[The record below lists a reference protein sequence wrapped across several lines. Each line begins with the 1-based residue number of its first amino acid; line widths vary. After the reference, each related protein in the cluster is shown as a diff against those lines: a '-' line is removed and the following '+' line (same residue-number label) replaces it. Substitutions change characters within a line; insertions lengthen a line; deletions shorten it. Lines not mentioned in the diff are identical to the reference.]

1 MPVNALNAA
10 LIGAVLEN
18 TPKNSNPAATVAEI
32 LNRGREAAYRRMRGE
47 VPFTFGEAALVAA
60 RLSFSL
66 DRIMGTDDPDCVLFR
81 LDFSDGQTL
90 LEDYPGKVE
99 SWIGKMEEIASD
111 EQSEFSLAGSSL
123 PAALYL
129 GYEGLVRFRFFKCF
143 FQHGMLDGANNRFD
157 DMQLPPHVFD
167 LSRRLRQAVRQIDT
181 TYYVLDHSCFKHWV
195 NAIRSFRAMRLI
207 SEGCV
212 RELREELLRMLDE
225 LEEIALT
232 GRFPDGR
239 RVFLYISDVDLEGTY
254 SYFVSQAVQSSGM
267 AVFSVNSLR
276 TSDPD
281 MFARIKQ
288 WVLAM
293 RRLSTLVSR
302 SGELQRLRFFKEQRA
317 VVSEL
322 DAE

>member
-1 MPVNALNAA
+1 MCPGAQGGAA
-10 LIGAVLEN
+10 A
-18 TPKNSNPAATVAEI
+18 
-32 LNRGREAAYRRMRGE
+32 
-47 VPFTFGEAALVAA
+47 
-60 RLSFSL
+60 
-66 DRIMGTDDPDCVLFR
+66 D
-81 LDFSDGQTL
+81 
-90 LEDYPGKVE
+90 
-99 SWIGKMEEIASD
+99 
-111 EQSEFSLAGSSL
+111 
-123 PAALYL
+123 
-129 GYEGLVRFRFFKCF
+129 
-143 FQHGMLDGANNRFD
+143 
-157 DMQLPPHVFD
+157 
-167 LSRRLRQAVRQIDT
+167 
-181 TYYVLDHSCFKHWV
+181 
-195 NAIRSFRAMRLI
+195 
-207 SEGCV
+207 
-212 RELREELLRMLDE
+212 
-225 LEEIALT
+225 EIALT

>member
-18 TPKNSNPAATVAEI
+18 TPKNSTPAATVAEI
-32 LNRGREAAYRRMRGE
+32 LNIGREAAYRRMRGE

-143 FQHGMLDGANNRFD
+143 FQIRIRNRMIHCWHPVKIMRHFYVD
-157 DMQLPPHVFD
+157 FFVFCFYFSD
-167 LSRRLRQAVRQIDT
+167 HFP
-181 TYYVLDHSCFKHWV
+181 VLL
-195 NAIRSFRAMRLI
+195 LI
-207 SEGCV
+207 SSRKEVTPC
-212 RELREELLRMLDE
+212 
-225 LEEIALT
+225 
-232 GRFPDGR
+232 
-239 RVFLYISDVDLEGTY
+239 
-254 SYFVSQAVQSSGM
+254 
-267 AVFSVNSLR
+267 SLR
-276 TSDPD
+276 
-281 MFARIKQ
+281 K
-288 WVLAM
+288 
-293 RRLSTLVSR
+293 
-302 SGELQRLRFFKEQRA
+302 
-317 VVSEL
+317 
-322 DAE
+322 

>member
-32 LNRGREAAYRRMRGE
+32 LNIGREAAYRRMRGE

-317 VVSEL
+317 VVS